1 MFASMPSL
9 RRAGCRR
16 VDEPVPMC
24 RRHHPAASAEQY
36 PPARGPSGSPEGRVV
51 AVVAVIVTA
60 VATFIAIVVL
70 DLVAPDLG
78 FLVEGAIAVL
88 IGAAVGLTVPWY
100 MARQRRANR

>member
-1 MFASMPSL
+1 VPPTSPGGVGRAVSSGEGPVRVA
-9 RRAGCRR
+9 RR
-16 VDEPVPMC
+16 E
-24 RRHHPAASAEQY
+24 
-36 PPARGPSGSPEGRVV
+36 VV